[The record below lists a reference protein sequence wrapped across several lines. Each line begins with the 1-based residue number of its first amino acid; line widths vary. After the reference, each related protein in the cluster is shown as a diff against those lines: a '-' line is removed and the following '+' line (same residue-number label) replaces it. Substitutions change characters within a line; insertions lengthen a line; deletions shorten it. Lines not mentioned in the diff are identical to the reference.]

1 VRYIFIFHKKS
12 AGFLHDDFWCLF
24 INIWMIFAMLL
35 INGSN
40 WFLPG
45 IYPPPYEICSCTSQ
59 DYSQPRK
66 FEDTAMAILLTT
78 LLVWSFVAI
87 RVYIYKRQSE
97 VTVAPLV
104 PSQALAGQF
113 SNKLLADLTLTI
125 GCLILL
131 TMTFSIIYV
140 ISSANATVDFNILK
154 YVYFLIMPVSSNLF
168 SILFYA
174 NNAKAR
180 KTLLREL
187 RDSFHSW
194 IECNQ

>member
-1 VRYIFIFHKKS
+1 MFV
-12 AGFLHDDFWCLF
+12 
-24 INIWMIFAMLL
+24 

-45 IYPPPYEICSCTSQ
+45 IYPPPYELCSCISQ

-66 FEDTAMAILLTT
+66 FENTTMTLLLIT

-87 RVYIYKRQSE
+87 RINIYKQSLK
-97 VTVAPLV
+97 VTVAPLA
-104 PSQALAGQF
+104 PSQTLAMQF
-113 SNKLLADLTLTI
+113 PKKLLADLTLTI
-125 GCLILL
+125 GCVLFL
-131 TMTFSIIYV
+131 TMAFSIIYMF
-140 ISSANATVDFNILK
+140 SSTNATVDFNNLK
-154 YVYFLIMPVSSNLF
+154 FSYFLIMPVSFNLF
-168 SILFYA
+168 TILFYA
-174 NNAKAR
+174 KNVNAR